1 LARCR
6 WGPVKASG
14 QLVRAG
20 AERGKVLGRCGAGE
34 RGRRGGRV
42 GRMRERWER
51 ALGWARGRAAGMRAR
66 CACSDV
72 ESGLAWGSCVATM
85 WGPRERCQAGCID
98 AEEALTLL
106 ADKRGQGVRWK
117 RRSRGRAGG
126 RAADWW
132 GAGRAVCAAAET
144 GQWGQR
150 SGALRCSAE
159 FGTSKTAGGLGAC
172 WA

>member
-1 LARCR
+1 LARCW

-14 QLVRAG
+14 QLLCAG
-20 AERGKVLGRCGAGE
+20 AERGKVLGCCGAGE
-34 RGRRGGRV
+34 RGGRV

-51 ALGWARGRAAGMRAR
+51 ALGWARGRAAGMRAQ

-72 ESGLAWGSCVATM
+72 ESGLAWGSCVATV
-85 WGPRERCQAGCID
+85 WGPRESCQAGCID